1 MTTVFDVLDELRT
14 QATDEHAKGISFE
27 RLTLEYLKVDAA
39 WSQVFDDVVRY
50 SDWPERPSDRDV
62 GVDLVG
68 IEKDTGNLWAIQ
80 CKFYNDDTPI
90 DKKLLGTFF
99 AELGKTAYSAG
110 LIVSTSSNW
119 TSNAED
125 TLKEQS
131 KPVQRI
137 GLSDLEESSVDWSS
151 FSISGRS
158 EAKRKSQKALRP
170 HQIEAL
176 TDVKK
181 GFSSNDRGKLIMA
194 CGTGKTYTSLKI
206 AEEMLPK
213 GGNVLF
219 LVPSISLL
227 SQSLREWTAECVI
240 DLKSFAVCSDSKVG
254 KKSESEDMHSF
265 DLAYPA
271 TTNVKKLVENF
282 GIHTEGFKGL
292 NVVFSTYQSI
302 KVISEAQD
310 KGLPEFDLIIC
321 DEAHRTTGVTL
332 ADEEES
338 AFVAVHNNDFIRGKK
353 RLYMTATPRVYAD
366 SVKVKAEEKDAVLA
380 DMNDESLYGP
390 EFHRLMFGAAVERG
404 LLSDYR
410 VVILAVSDEYVSEL
424 IVDRNKGVF
433 EFPMKDLP
441 LDDVSRFIGC
451 YNGLTKRTTDQS
463 LFGTDVLPMKRAV
476 AFAQSIKASQAFAQ
490 NFGDVVNRLLLTESD
505 DTSSRVLVEHVDGT
519 NNVLIRNQRLQWLK
533 QEPSPNTVKILSNAR
548 CLSEGVDVPALDAV
562 LFLSPRNSQVDVV
575 QSVGRV
581 MRKSEGKD
589 YGYVIIPVAV
599 ASFEDPV
606 AALNDNKRF
615 KMVWQVLQ
623 ALRSHDERFSA
634 MVNQISLE
642 KKVPNNVAMFGVGG
656 NGESYENETDGEAKV
671 ETKKSDAIAIPF
683 SLIENEVWRDSVL
696 SKLVDKVG
704 QRIYWE
710 KWAKDVADI
719 VGNYKL
725 RIKALLDS
733 EDEKIV
739 KAFEK
744 FLKGLRKTLNPNITA
759 DDAIEML
766 AQHLVTEPIFDS
778 LFQGYEFSKLNP
790 VSIQMNGMI
799 KVLQKNDLHSER
811 ESLESFYSD
820 VNSRIEGIT
829 TSAGKQALIKELY
842 DKFFQGAFKVT
853 ADKLGIVYTPVEV
866 VDYMISAVENTLK
879 NSFSSSLGSPG
890 VHILDP
896 FTGTGTFITR
906 IMQSGLISEKEL
918 EHKYRYELHANEIV
932 LLAYYVAAV
941 NIEETFHGLFGGEYQ
956 PFPGLVMTDTFQMT
970 EGQKNQRF
978 EGEGLSPIN
987 SERALAQ
994 NTQKIQVII
1003 SNPPYSVGQE
1013 REGDG
1018 DANERYEEL
1027 DLRVDETYRKRS
1039 EAKLTKSLNDSYIR
1053 AFRWASDRIGEQGI
1067 VCFVSGG
1074 GWLIGNA
1081 MDGMR
1086 RCLVEEFAEI
1096 YVLDLRGNQ
1105 RTTQGEKSRREGG
1118 KIFGGGSRTA
1128 VTVTLLVKKEG
1139 HTGPGTIHYHDIGD
1153 FLTREEKLKKLVGF
1167 TDHDPKW
1174 TTIAPNEFA
1183 DWINQRRSDY
1193 TQLVPLGDE
1202 NAKGKE
1208 SEAIFTTFSPGLNTA
1223 RDSWIYSF
1231 SKERVAASMKLLIET
1246 YQAVLRADA
1255 AGKPDNYVQQGPEF
1269 IKWDAS
1275 LKSHRRRRRSLEFDK
1290 SLVISAPYR
1299 PFTKAYLYL
1308 DPALMAGAGRTP
1320 RFFPDNSVPS
1330 LAIVTNGIGSSS
1342 GFSALIVD
1350 APPNFHTLDTDQV
1363 FPLLWSEETEST
1375 GGLLDG
1381 LQDGPIRR
1389 EGVSMWSV
1397 EQFSKVV
1404 KRPIEREEIFYY
1416 VYGILH
1422 SESFR
1427 NAYGENLV
1435 KERPRIPLPKHAD
1448 QFEGFSNAGRK
1459 LADLHLNY
1467 ESVEPYPLEE
1477 SCTRPKLDPHTLYRV
1492 EKMRFPKGQGV
1503 KDRPNSILYND
1514 YITLSGIPDET
1525 WDYMLSGKAALY
1537 WIIDRYQITRDR
1549 ESGIVNDP
1557 NDYSEDPRYILDLV
1571 KRIVTVS
1578 VKTLEIIRELPSLT
1592 FD

>member
-1 MTTVFDVLDELRT
+1 MTTVFDVLDELRAE
-14 QATDEHAKGISFE
+14 ATDEHAKGISFE
-27 RLTLEYLKVDAA
+27 RLTLEYLKVDAT
-39 WSQVFDDVVRY
+39 WSQVFEDVVRY
-50 SDWPERPSDRDV
+50 SDWPNRPSDRDV

-80 CKFYNDDTPI
+80 CKFYADDTPI

-99 AELGKTAYSAG
+99 AELGKTSYSAG

-137 GLSDLEESSVDWSS
+137 GLSDLEDSSVDWSS
-151 FSISGRS
+151 FSLSGRS

-170 HQIEAL
+170 HQTEAL

-206 AEEMLPK
+206 AEDMLSK
-213 GGNVLF
+213 GGTVLF

-227 SQSLREWTAECVI
+227 SQSLREWTAECSL

-282 GIHTEGFKGL
+282 EIHTKGFKGL

-302 KVISEAQD
+302 KVISEAQG

-338 AFVAVHNNDFIRGKK
+338 AFVAVHNNDFIKGKK

-380 DMNDESLYGP
+380 DMNDVSLYGP

-424 IVDRNKGVF
+424 IVDRKKGVF

-451 YNGLTKRTTDQS
+451 YNGLTKRTTDKS
-463 LFGTDVLPMKRAV
+463 LFGSDVKPMKRAV
-476 AFAQSIKASQAFAQ
+476 AFAQSIKASQAFAE

-642 KKVPNNVAMFGVGG
+642 KKAPNNVGMFGVGG
-656 NGESYENETDGEAKV
+656 NGESYENETDSDSKGEI
-671 ETKKSDAIAIPF
+671 KSDAIAIPF

-725 RIKALLDS
+725 RIQALLNN

-778 LFQGYEFSKLNP
+778 LFQGYEFSYLNP

-853 ADKLGIVYTPVEV
+853 ADKLGIVYTPIEV

-906 IMQSGLISEKEL
+906 IMQSGLIPTAEL
-918 EHKYRYELHANEIV
+918 EHKYRYDLHANEIV

-941 NIEETFHGLFGGEYQ
+941 NIEETFHGKFGGEYQ

-970 EGQKNQRF
+970 EGQMSQRF
-978 EGEGLSPIN
+978 EGEGLSPVN
-987 SERALAQ
+987 SERAIAQ
-994 NTQKIQVII
+994 NSQEIQVII
-1003 SNPPYSVGQE
+1003 SNPPYSVGQL

-1018 DANERYEEL
+1018 DGNERYEDL
-1027 DLRVDETYRKRS
+1027 DKRIDDTYRKLS
-1039 EAKLTKSLNDSYIR
+1039 GAKLTKSLNDSYVR
-1053 AFRWASDRIGEQGI
+1053 AFRWASDRIGDQGV

-1086 RCLVEEFAEI
+1086 RCLVDEFAEI
-1096 YVLDLRGNQ
+1096 YVLDLRGNA
-1105 RTTQGEKSRREGG
+1105 RTQGEKRQAEGG
-1118 KIFGGGSRTA
+1118 GIFGVGSQTA
-1128 VTVTLLVKKEG
+1128 ITVTLLVKKKA

-1153 FLTREEKLKKLVGF
+1153 YLSREEKLAKLVGF
-1167 TDHDPKW
+1167 AEHGPEW
-1174 TTIAPNEFA
+1174 TTIVPNEFA

-1193 TQLVPLGDE
+1193 GQLTPLGDE

-1208 SEAIFTTFSPGLNTA
+1208 SEAIFTTFSRGVSTS
-1223 RDSWIYSF
+1223 RDTWTYSF
-1231 SKERVAASMKLLIET
+1231 SPLTLEESMTKLISTYEAVRKAVRSGDDPSTVPQTAA
-1246 YQAVLRADA
+1246 D
-1255 AGKPDNYVQQGPEF
+1255 
-1269 IKWDAS
+1269 IKWDGA
-1275 LKSHRRRRRSLEFDK
+1275 LQAHLAKNRQAQAFDLTFVERS
-1290 SLVISAPYR
+1290 VYR
-1299 PFTKAYLYL
+1299 PFTKQFLYFDRML
-1308 DPALMAGAGRTP
+1308 N
-1320 RFFPDNSVPS
+1320 NSVYRMPKFYRKGSPS
-1330 LAIVTNGIGSSS
+1330 PRAIVVSGVGSSS

-1350 APPNFHTLDTDQV
+1350 QVPNLHTLDSDQV
-1363 FPLLWSEETEST
+1363 FPEFWFDDVEVS
-1375 GGLLDG
+1375 GGLFENSSNEP
-1381 LQDGPIRR
+1381 QRR
-1389 EGVSMWSV
+1389 EGISKWALD
-1397 EQFSKVV
+1397 QFTTAVGRAV
-1404 KRPIEREEIFYY
+1404 DREAIFFY

-1422 SESFR
+1422 GEQFR
-1427 NAYGENLV
+1427 EAYEDNLV
-1435 KERPRIPLPKHAD
+1435 KERPRIPLPKDAA
-1448 QFEGFSNAGRK
+1448 QFEAFSDAGRK
-1459 LADLHLNY
+1459 LSDLHLNY
-1467 ESVEPYPLEE
+1467 ETVEPYPLDE
-1477 SCTRPKLDPHTLYRV
+1477 SCTRPELDPHTLYRV
-1492 EKMRFPKGQGV
+1492 EKMRFSKGQGV
-1503 KDRPNSILYND
+1503 KDRPGSILYND

-1537 WIIDRYQITRDR
+1537 WIIDRYKISRDAD
-1549 ESGIVNDP
+1549 SGIINDP
-1557 NDYSEDPRYILDLV
+1557 NDYSEDPRYILDLL

-1578 VKTLEIIRELPSLT
+1578 VKTLEIIRELPAIT